1 MFCGGGTFAL
11 HLHSLGMGQT
21 GNMNSGYG
29 FQQVEAGLKYIHTFS
44 PEKAFVNCQ

>member
-1 MFCGGGTFAL
+1 MFCGAGTFAL